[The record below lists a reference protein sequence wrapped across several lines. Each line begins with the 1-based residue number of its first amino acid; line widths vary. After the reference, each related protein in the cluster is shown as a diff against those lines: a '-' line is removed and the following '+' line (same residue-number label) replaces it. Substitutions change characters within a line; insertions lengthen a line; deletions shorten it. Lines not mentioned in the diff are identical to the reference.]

1 MNSKER
7 VLTAVNLAEPD
18 RVPID
23 LLPNRWVEER
33 LHRDLGTH
41 THRELL
47 ERLCCDVVDL
57 RGVVDPIYRGPMP
70 NGAKT
75 STGSPQS
82 RPPAC
87 GSAFIME
94 GEAELSRLQNDSK
107 TLILEPFGQVPFSR
121 DLGNGVRENLWG
133 WRQKTVQTATG
144 PEEQF
149 VEFALDQAT
158 TIEELQQHRW
168 PSPDWFD
175 FSEVSTR
182 LDAWQDFAVM
192 ASGPS
197 VFQHPTFLR
206 RSDNLLM
213 DMAVAPEMAHWLMDQ
228 FTDFYVA
235 FYDRMLTSAQGK
247 IDILRTADDMGMQ
260 HSLFISPEMFRTFV
274 KPRVKRLVDLAH
286 SHDVKFMFHSCGAIR
301 PLIDDLIEIGVDILD
316 PLQAAAEGM
325 EPQGLKETY
334 GKRICLHGGICTQY
348 LLPNATPEEVR
359 SEVKRRVAIFGKG
372 GGYILSPCHVLQ
384 NDVPTA
390 NIVAMVDAALEVG

>member
-1 MNSKER
+1 MTSKER
-7 VLTAVNLAEPD
+7 VLTAVHLAEPD

-33 LHRDLGTH
+33 LHHDLGTH

-47 ERLCCDVVDL
+47 ERLRCDVVDL
-57 RGVVDPIYRGPMP
+57 RGVVDPIYRGP
-70 NGAKT
+70 
-75 STGSPQS
+75 
-82 RPPAC
+82 
-87 GSAFIME
+87 
-94 GEAELSRLQNDSK
+94 
-107 TLILEPFGQVPFSR
+107 VPFSR
-121 DLGNGVRENLWG
+121 DLGDGVRQNLWG

-175 FSEVSTR
+175 FSEISAR
-182 LDAWQDFAVM
+182 LDDWKDFAVM

-206 RSDNLLM
+206 RIDNLLM

-228 FTDFYVA
+228 FTDFYLA
-235 FYDRMLTSAQGK
+235 FYDRMLTAAQGK

-274 KPRVKRLVDLAH
+274 KPRVKKLADLAH
-286 SHDVKFMFHSCGAIR
+286 SHGVKFMFHSCGAIQ

-325 EPQGLKETY
+325 EPQVLKETY
-334 GKRICLHGGICTQY
+334 GTRICLHGGICTQY
-348 LLPNATPEEVR
+348 LLPNGTPEEVR
-359 SEVKRRVAIFGKG
+359 SEVKRRIAIFGKG

-390 NIVAMVDAALEVG
+390 NIVAMVDAALEVRPPPAEPE